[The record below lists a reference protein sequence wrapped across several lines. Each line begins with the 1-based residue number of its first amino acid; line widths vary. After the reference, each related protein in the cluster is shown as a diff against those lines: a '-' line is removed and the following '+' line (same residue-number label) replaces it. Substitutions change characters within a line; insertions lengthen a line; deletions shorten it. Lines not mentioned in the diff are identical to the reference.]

1 MDRKRSSLW
10 GFVISMT
17 LFGTIGLFVKYIPL
31 SSSLIA
37 LNRALIGFLFL
48 AAMMLVQK
56 KKLMVSVIRKNILPL
71 TLSGMFLGFNWI
83 LLFESYRYTSVA
95 VSTLCYYLA
104 PLLVVLLSPLVL
116 KEKLTQRKIL
126 CVAASLV
133 GMVFISGILQA
144 NIFSAKDFTGI
155 LLGLGA
161 AVLYAA
167 IMILNKKISGL
178 SGYERTVF
186 QLGLSAMVLVPYC
199 LFTCDFVSVD
209 LNAVQ
214 IILLVIVGVI
224 HTGLTYFLY
233 FGAMDHLPS
242 QTVAMLSYIDPVIAV
257 LISVFILAEPMKL
270 LDIPGAV
277 LILGAAIV
285 SELPERKKADK

>member
-37 LNRALIGFLFL
+37 LSRALIGFLFL
-48 AAMMLVQK
+48 AAMMLIQK

-71 TLSGMFLGFNWI
+71 TLSGVFLGFNWI

-95 VSTLCYYLA
+95 ISTLCYYLA

-144 NIFSAKDFTGI
+144 DTFTAKDFTGI

-186 QLGLSAMVLVPYC
+186 QLGLSAMVLIPYC

-233 FGAMDHLPS
+233 FGAMDHLSS

>member
-37 LNRALIGFLFL
+37 LSRALIGFLFL
-48 AAMMLVQK
+48 AAMMLIQK

-71 TLSGMFLGFNWI
+71 TLSGVFLGFNWI

-95 VSTLCYYLA
+95 ISTLCYYLA

-116 KEKLTQRKIL
+116 KEKLTRRKIL

-144 NIFSAKDFTGI
+144 DTFTAKDFTGI

-186 QLGLSAMVLVPYC
+186 QLGLSAMVLIPYC

-233 FGAMDHLPS
+233 FGAMDHLSS

>member
-37 LNRALIGFLFL
+37 LSRALIGFLFL

-71 TLSGMFLGFNWI
+71 TLSGVFLGFNWI

-95 VSTLCYYLA
+95 ISTLCYYLA

-144 NIFSAKDFTGI
+144 NTFTAKDFTGI
-155 LLGLGA
+155 LLGLAA

-186 QLGLSAMVLVPYC
+186 QLGLSAMVLIPYC
-199 LFTCDFVSVD
+199 LLTCDFSSVD

-242 QTVAMLSYIDPVIAV
+242 QTVAMLSYIDPVVAV

>member
-37 LNRALIGFLFL
+37 LSRALIGFLFL

-71 TLSGMFLGFNWI
+71 TLSGVFLGFNWI

-116 KEKLTQRKIL
+116 KEKLTRRKIL

-144 NIFSAKDFTGI
+144 STFTAKDFTGI
-155 LLGLGA
+155 LLGLAA

-186 QLGLSAMVLVPYC
+186 QLGLSAMVLIPYC

>member
-1 MDRKRSSLW
+1 MDRKNSALR
-10 GFVISMT
+10 GFVISMI

-31 SSSLIA
+31 PSSLIA
-37 LNRALIGFLFL
+37 LSRALIGFLFL
-48 AAMMLVQK
+48 AAMMFVQK
-56 KKLMVSVIRKNILPL
+56 KNLMISAIRKNLLPL
-71 TLSGMFLGFNWI
+71 TLSGVFLGFNWI

-104 PLLVVLLSPLVL
+104 PLLVVLLSPIVL

-126 CVAASLV
+126 CVAAALV
-133 GMVFISGILQA
+133 GMVCISGILQSGTLA
-144 NIFSAKDFTGI
+144 AKDFTGV

-161 AVLYAA
+161 AILYAA
-167 IMILNKKISGL
+167 IMMLNKKISGL

-186 QLGLSAMVLVPYC
+186 QLGLSALVLIPYC
-199 LFTCDFVSVD
+199 LFSCDFSAID
-209 LNAVQ
+209 LNAIQ
-214 IILLVIVGVI
+214 ILLLVIVGIV

-233 FGAMDHLPS
+233 FGAMDHLSS

-257 LISVFILAEPMKL
+257 LISVFVLAEPMKV

-285 SELPERKKADK
+285 SELPERKKVSK

>member
-31 SSSLIA
+31 SSRLIA
-37 LNRALIGFLFL
+37 LSRALIGFLFL
-48 AAMMLVQK
+48 AAMMLIQK

-71 TLSGMFLGFNWI
+71 TLSGVFLGFNWI

-116 KEKLTQRKIL
+116 KEKLTRRKIL

-144 NIFSAKDFTGI
+144 DTFTAKDFTGI

-186 QLGLSAMVLVPYC
+186 QLGLSAMVLIPYC

-233 FGAMDHLPS
+233 FGAMDHLSS

-277 LILGAAIV
+277 LILGAASV

>member
-1 MDRKRSSLW
+1 M
-10 GFVISMT
+10 FVC
-17 LFGTIGLFVKYIPL
+17 
-31 SSSLIA
+31 LI
-37 LNRALIGFLFL
+37 
-48 AAMMLVQK
+48 
-56 KKLMVSVIRKNILPL
+56 MVSVIRKNILPL
-71 TLSGMFLGFNWI
+71 TLSGVFLGFNWI

-95 VSTLCYYLA
+95 ISTLCYYLA

-144 NIFSAKDFTGI
+144 NTFTAKDFTGI

-186 QLGLSAMVLVPYC
+186 QLGLSAMVLIPYC

>member
-37 LNRALIGFLFL
+37 LSRALIGFLFL
-48 AAMMLVQK
+48 AAMMLVQT
-56 KKLMVSVIRKNILPL
+56 KKLMISVIRKNILPL

>member
-37 LNRALIGFLFL
+37 LSRALIGFLFL
-48 AAMMLVQK
+48 AAMMLIQK
-56 KKLMVSVIRKNILPL
+56 KKLMISVIRKNILPL

-144 NIFSAKDFTGI
+144 NTFSAKDFTGI
-155 LLGLGA
+155 LLGLAA

-186 QLGLSAMVLVPYC
+186 QLGLSAMVLIPYC

-209 LNAVQ
+209 LIAVQ

-242 QTVAMLSYIDPVIAV
+242 QTVAMLSYIDPVVAV

>member
-37 LNRALIGFLFL
+37 LSRALIGFLFL
-48 AAMMLVQK
+48 AAMMLIQK

-71 TLSGMFLGFNWI
+71 TLSGVFLGFNWI

-144 NIFSAKDFTGI
+144 NTFTAKDFTGI
-155 LLGLGA
+155 LLGLAA

-186 QLGLSAMVLVPYC
+186 QLGLSAMVLIPYC
-199 LFTCDFVSVD
+199 LLTCDFSSVD

-242 QTVAMLSYIDPVIAV
+242 QTVAMLSYIDPVVAV

>member
-10 GFVISMT
+10 GLAISMT

-37 LNRALIGFLFL
+37 LSRALIGFLFL

-56 KKLMVSVIRKNILPL
+56 KKLIISVIRKNILPL
-71 TLSGMFLGFNWI
+71 TLSGVFLGFNWI

-144 NIFSAKDFTGI
+144 NTFTAKDFAGI
-155 LLGLGA
+155 LLGLAA

-186 QLGLSAMVLVPYC
+186 QLGLSAMVLIPYC
-199 LFTCDFVSVD
+199 LFTCNFVSVD

-214 IILLVIVGVI
+214 IVLLVIVGVI
-224 HTGLTYFLY
+224 HNGLTYFLY
-233 FGAMDHLPS
+233 FGAMDHLSS

>member
-37 LNRALIGFLFL
+37 LSRALIGFLFL
-48 AAMMLVQK
+48 AAMMLVQT

-71 TLSGMFLGFNWI
+71 TLSGVFLGFNWI

-144 NIFSAKDFTGI
+144 NTFTAKDFAGI
-155 LLGLGA
+155 LLGLAA

-186 QLGLSAMVLVPYC
+186 QLGLSAIVLIPYC

-214 IILLVIVGVI
+214 IILLAIVGVI

-242 QTVAMLSYIDPVIAV
+242 QTVAMLSYIDPVVAV

>member
-37 LNRALIGFLFL
+37 LSRALIGFLFL

-71 TLSGMFLGFNWI
+71 TLSGVFLGFNWI

-144 NIFSAKDFTGI
+144 NTFTAKDFAGI
-155 LLGLGA
+155 LLGLAA

-186 QLGLSAMVLVPYC
+186 QLGLSAIVLIPYC

-214 IILLVIVGVI
+214 IILLAIVGVI

-242 QTVAMLSYIDPVIAV
+242 QTVAMLSYIDPVVAV

>member
-10 GFVISMT
+10 GLAISMT

-37 LNRALIGFLFL
+37 LSRALIGFLFL
-48 AAMMLVQK
+48 AAMMLIQK
-56 KKLMVSVIRKNILPL
+56 KKLMISVIRKNILPL
-71 TLSGMFLGFNWI
+71 TLSGVFLGFNWI

-104 PLLVVLLSPLVL
+104 PLLVVLLSPLLL

-144 NIFSAKDFTGI
+144 NTFSAKDFTGI
-155 LLGLGA
+155 LLGLAA

-186 QLGLSAMVLVPYC
+186 QLGLSAMVLIPYC

-242 QTVAMLSYIDPVIAV
+242 QTVAMLSYIDPVVAV